1 MRTPLPPVATVGFK
15 IPTLGVLAGLLA
27 ACATAPTRKAQT
39 PAAPNRLTFIDDQYD
54 RARAEATAR
63 KVPLFVEAWAPW

>member
-1 MRTPLPPVATVGFK
+1 MFG
-15 IPTLGVLAGLLA
+15 GLALVVA
-27 ACATAPTRKAQT
+27 ACASTPTGKAQT
-39 PAAPNRLTFIDDQYD
+39 PAAPSQLTFIDDQYD